1 MKTARFASNRWR
13 KLSAFALVSL
23 GLTAFAGG
31 CTHTPDPCE
40 GYKLACISVT
50 VQSGP
55 PQTAQLLVRVLDGY
69 GSTTPNTPRRV
80 PDKPLKYPLRF
91 AVRFEEFD
99 QLHRG
104 KVTVEVTA
112 IDRSSET
119 LGQVQREVEIWG
131 DDKVALSLDIGA
143 PFEMDMAEAPRPD
156 MSTSADMTAPAG
168 DMATGPDMP

>member
-1 MKTARFASNRWR
+1 MKTARSSSNRWR
-13 KLSAFALVSL
+13 SLSALALLSI
-23 GLTAFAGG
+23 GLTASSGG

-55 PQTAQLLVRVLDGY
+55 PQAYQLLVRVLDGY

-80 PDKPLKYPLRF
+80 PDRALVYPLRF
-91 AVRFEEFD
+91 AIRFDEFD

-104 KVTVEVTA
+104 KVTVELTA
-112 IDRSSET
+112 IDKSSET

-156 MSTSADMTAPAG
+156 MSTSADMATPAG
-168 DMATGPDMP
+168 DMASGPDMP

>member
-1 MKTARFASNRWR
+1 MKTPLCSTSRFRN
-13 KLSAFALVSL
+13 LSAIALLST
-23 GLTAFAGG
+23 GLAAFAGG

-40 GYKLACISVT
+40 GYKLACIGVT

-80 PDKPLKYPLRF
+80 PDKPLTYPLRF
-91 AVRFEEFD
+91 AIRFDEFD

-104 KVTVEVTA
+104 KVTVELTA

-131 DDKVALSLDIGA
+131 DDKVALSLDIGP
-143 PFEMDMAEAPRPD
+143 PFDMAEAPRPD
-156 MSTSADMTAPAG
+156 MSMTADMTAPAG
-168 DMATGPDMP
+168 DMATSPDMP